1 MYRESPNSQEKK
13 ITKQLVV
20 KFNKMLNSGVYI
32 YFDSIDI
39 EKIIDYYIEKKNEK
53 KIQYAFNLYEK
64 IYPFSQQLKI
74 KKAQYLLFFDK
85 VLDAYE
91 ILKDIPSSNNEE
103 YLFTLGS
110 VYSRLNKNKESI
122 RIF

>member
-64 IYPFSQQLKI
+64 IYGHHSLILSKKDSIFGKKEGFSFPFTVKFKAKSLVFLKVIVVLVKQLV
-74 KKAQYLLFFDK
+74 K
-85 VLDAYE
+85 VKLIE
-91 ILKDIPSSNNEE
+91 GLVGI
-103 YLFTLGS
+103 
-110 VYSRLNKNKESI
+110 
-122 RIF
+122 